1 MDVLEL
7 LPNGWTLQQCATC
20 EMVFALPPLDGL
32 SGIEAKDILTK
43 ELERHVLQKHVDL
56 PSAGEAMIATEPD
69 YVIVFTPE

>member
-1 MDVLEL
+1 
-7 LPNGWTLQQCATC
+7 
-20 EMVFALPPLDGL
+20 MVFALPPLDGL